1 MLGREKRDTPPV
13 CHGLRPCASIG
24 ARKARRAALAG
35 SPSIAEPRPG
45 EPDLKVRKLTRN
57 RNPSK
62 KRSRSARSAPAV
74 DDNETLDHL
83 LSVVTDK
90 KEAKAIL
97 PDS

>member
-1 MLGREKRDTPPV
+1 MPESSEKLFVPKSDPGRRRITEQ
-13 CHGLRPCASIG
+13 
-24 ARKARRAALAG
+24 KARRAALA
-35 SPSIAEPRPG
+35 SCPSIAEPRSG

-62 KRSRSARSAPAV
+62 KRSRSARLAPAV